1 MDLTERIAWPTDAED
16 RVRAFF
22 AGMDSSEPRQVVDWM
37 APDFEFMVLFST
49 GGGEPITEF
58 GGGLAE
64 WDGYLAARPT
74 ENRPWHELQLLTSR
88 GDTAM
93 VLGVT
98 RAPHGDPAA
107 IFTAVFTYDAE
118 GRIRRYF
125 AGRTP
130 TMSLD

>member
-1 MDLTERIAWPTDAED
+1 VSPIVNRAWPAEAED
-16 RVRAFF
+16 RVRTFF
-22 AGMDSSEPRQVVDWM
+22 AQMDSCAPERVVDWM

-49 GGGEPITEF
+49 GAGDPITEF
-58 GGGLAE
+58 GGALGE
-64 WDGYLAARPT
+64 WDGYLAARPAG
-74 ENRPWHELQLLTSR
+74 NRPWHELMLLTSE

-93 VLGVT
+93 TLGRT
-98 RAPHGDPAA
+98 RTDGGIAA
-107 IFTAVFTYDAE
+107 IFTAVFTFDGD